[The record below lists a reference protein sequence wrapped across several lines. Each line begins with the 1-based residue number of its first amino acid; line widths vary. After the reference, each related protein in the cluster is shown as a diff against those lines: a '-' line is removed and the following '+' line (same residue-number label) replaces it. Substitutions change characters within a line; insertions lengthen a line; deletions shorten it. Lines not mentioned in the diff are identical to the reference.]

1 MREEK
6 IFEVIGSEVIAVED
20 TKEVEVVPL
29 GRVVGEDVNLG
40 RGFEVEQEGLLF
52 PAARESDAPR
62 DSEDGIEPGL
72 S

>member
-1 MREEK
+1 MREEE

-29 GRVVGEDVNLG
+29 GRVDGEDVNLG
-40 RGFEVEQEGLLF
+40 RGFEVEQEGLPF
-52 PAARESDAPR
+52 PAVRESDAPR